1 LSNASSKI
9 TASQYIEHRSELERV
24 ARKIVGCPQQA
35 EDIVQEAFYKYSVA
49 LSKNHEEKNIGY
61 LFQIVKNL
69 SIDLLRRSKTED
81 RIFDHQKSE
90 DLVNDFTNLS
100 VSADQL
106 ATQKLQNKR
115 IIAILE
121 SFPKEMRVAVIMHLI
136 EGYNLREIAEELDV
150 SLGKAHSLVKEGTLR
165 CREEM
170 KTLIL

>member
-1 LSNASSKI
+1 M
-9 TASQYIEHRSELERV
+9 EHRSELERV

-69 SIDLLRRSKTED
+69 SIDILRRSKTED
-81 RIFDHQKSE
+81 KIFDHHQSD
-90 DLVNDFTNLS
+90 DLVEDVTVAS
-100 VSADQL
+100 STADQV
-106 ATQKLQNKR
+106 ATQKLQNKK
-115 IIAILE
+115 IVEILE
-121 SFPKEMRVAVIMHLI
+121 NFPREMRVAVIMHLI
-136 EGYNLREIAEELDV
+136 EGYNLREIAEELEV

-165 CREEM
+165 CRKEM